1 MSASLLTCLLLR
13 AVARN
18 QETAVNINPLQLQSI
33 GARLKSRVVPDYD
46 DKSNIWAHWV
56 HSSFPVVANMDDT
69 RYPIVTPLPPSSSLN
84 TDHHGPSGR
93 QKAAL
98 PDDRPNYFQNPWR
111 SYRAASISDAWLAY
125 QRGAA
130 IAPDQAKLAGPS
142 RRPKRAS
149 STSLDDDELENEP
162 LVQAKSR
169 VYVRPEFSVW
179 HEEDHEDDWRD
190 PPIDVVK
197 PCWNEGP
204 PDKPSVT
211 WLGHA
216 GVMVQIPWKRAGKGR
231 AGMCAVVFDPI
242 FSYRRVICLAK
253 SLNDQVGGLL

>member
-1 MSASLLTCLLLR
+1 M
-13 AVARN
+13 
-18 QETAVNINPLQLQSI
+18 
-33 GARLKSRVVPDYD
+33 PDYD

-197 PCWNEGP
+197 PCWNGGP

-253 SLNDQVGGLL
+253 